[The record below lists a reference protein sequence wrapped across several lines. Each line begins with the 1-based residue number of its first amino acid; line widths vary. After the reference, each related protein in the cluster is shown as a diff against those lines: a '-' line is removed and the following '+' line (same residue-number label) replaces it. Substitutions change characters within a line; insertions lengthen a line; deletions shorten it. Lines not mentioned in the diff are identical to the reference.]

1 MHRQLSATDHLLATL
16 GRGLSSLPR
25 RTPVEAAAPSTDDRR
40 FDGDTRSRIAGL
52 MRVNHAGEIAAQ
64 ALYRGQ
70 ALVARDRGVREHLL
84 KAADEERDHLQWC
97 EQRLLELGDAPSR
110 LAPLWYAGSYAIGAT
125 AGLAGDHW
133 SLGFVEE
140 TERQVAEHLDEHL
153 EQLPEDD
160 HRSRE
165 ILARMRS
172 DEQRHGREAAEAGAY
187 PLPPPVRALMR
198 VVASV
203 MKFGAYRI

>member
-1 MHRQLSATDHLLATL
+1 MQRQLSATDHLLAAL
-16 GRGLSSLPR
+16 GRGLSRLPAR
-25 RTPVEAAAPSTDDRR
+25 AAVTAEPSADDQHFDASTRT
-40 FDGDTRSRIAGL
+40 RIAGL

-70 ALVARDRGVREHLL
+70 ALVARHRNVRDHLL
-84 KAADEERDHLQWC
+84 KAAEEERAHLQWC
-97 EQRLLELGDAPSR
+97 EQRLHELGDGPSR
-110 LAPLWYAGSYAIGAT
+110 LAPLWYAGSYVIGAT
-125 AGLAGDHW
+125 AGLAGDRW

-153 EQLPEDD
+153 GQLPQDD
-160 HRSRE
+160 RRSRE

-172 DEQRHGREAAEAGAY
+172 DEERHGREAAEAGAH
-187 PLPPPVRALMR
+187 PLPRPVRSLMR
-198 VVASV
+198 AVASV

>member
-1 MHRQLSATDHLLATL
+1 MQRQLSATDHLLATL
-16 GRGLSSLPR
+16 GRGLSRLPAR
-25 RTPVEAAAPSTDDRR
+25 ATPAAEPSAEDRR
-40 FDGDTRSRIAGL
+40 FDDGTRTRIAGL

-70 ALVARDRGVREHLL
+70 ALVARDRAVRDHLL
-84 KAADEERDHLQWC
+84 KAAEEERDHLQWC
-97 EQRLLELGDAPSR
+97 EQRLHELGDGPSR

-125 AGLAGDHW
+125 AGLAGDGW

-153 EQLPEDD
+153 EQLPDEDQ
-160 HRSRE
+160 RSRD

-172 DEQRHGREAAEAGAY
+172 DEERHGREAVEAGAR
-187 PLPPPVRALMR
+187 PLPQPVRSLMR
-198 VVASV
+198 AVAAV